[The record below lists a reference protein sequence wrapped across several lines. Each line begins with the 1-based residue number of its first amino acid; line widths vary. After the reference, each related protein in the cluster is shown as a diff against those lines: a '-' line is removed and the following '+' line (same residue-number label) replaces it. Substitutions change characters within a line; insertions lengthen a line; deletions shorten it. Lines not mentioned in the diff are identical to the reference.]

1 MRKKILFIIGIL
13 DTGGVSKSMLSLL
26 NVIDK
31 EKYEVSLLM
40 MNTSGAFSDQI
51 PTGVRVLSDSRL
63 TALTSGF
70 SGVKDLLSFRKGIGF
85 HPLLAFL
92 SLIRFVF
99 SFVDKSLAGVFLA
112 RISPKIT
119 DENFEL
125 IIDYNGQQDL
135 YYMVDKLNGKQKITF
150 FHSDYRKWRYYEKA
164 DRKYFGKVDG
174 IYTISEECVSALKE
188 VFPEYTDKF
197 HLMENITSPSLINK
211 LADELIE
218 PTLAK
223 QQHDFIIA
231 SLGYVSIG
239 KGSELAVQVAK
250 KLKEVGISFEW
261 WFIGGVTNDWDY
273 QGFVKK
279 NGLEDNVKFLGVKV
293 NPYPYLKRA
302 DLYVHLSKFE
312 GKSIALDEVKVLC
325 KPVVVTNF
333 STVHDQFEDRVNAS
347 ICEMTVEDAT
357 DKVTELIHNTNLRQ
371 SYTDYLK
378 QHIVDNSNEIE
389 KLYSLL
395 S

>member
-40 MNTSGAFSDQI
+40 MNTSGAFSNQI

-70 SGVKDLLSFRKGIGF
+70 SGIKDLISFRKGI
-85 HPLLAFL
+85 HPLLAIL
-92 SLIRFVF
+92 SLIRFIF
-99 SFVDKSLAGVFLA
+99 SFIDKSLAGVFLA

-119 DENFEL
+119 DESFDL
-125 IIDYNGQQDL
+125 IVDYNGQQDL
-135 YYMVDKLNGKQKITF
+135 YYMVDKLKGKQKITF

-197 HLMENITSPSLINK
+197 HLMGNISSPSLINK

-218 PTLAK
+218 PALTK

-250 KLKEVGISFEW
+250 KLKEVGFSFEW

-279 NGLEDNVKFLGVKV
+279 NGLEDNVKFLGVKA

-357 DKVTELIHNTNLRQ
+357 DKVTELIHNASLRQ
-371 SYTDYLK
+371 SYIDYLK

-389 KLYSLL
+389 KIYSLL

>member
-31 EKYEVSLLM
+31 DKYEVSLLM
-40 MNTSGAFSDQI
+40 MNASGAFSNQI

-70 SGVKDLLSFRKGIGF
+70 SGIKDLISFRKGIGF
-85 HPLLAFL
+85 HPILGLF
-92 SLIRFVF
+92 SLIRFLI
-99 SFVDKSLAGVFLA
+99 SFFDKSLSGVFLA
-112 RISPKIT
+112 RIFPKIT
-119 DENFEL
+119 DECFDL
-125 IIDYNGQQDL
+125 IVEYNGQQDL
-135 YYMVDKLNGKQKITF
+135 YYMVNKLQGKRKITF

-218 PTLAK
+218 PALTK

-273 QGFVKK
+273 QGFIKK
-279 NGLEDNVKFLGVKV
+279 NGLEDNVKFLGVKA

-333 STVHDQFEDRVNAS
+333 STVHDQFEDRLNAS

-357 DKVTELIHNTNLRQ
+357 NKITELIHNTSLRQ
-371 SYTDYLK
+371 SYIDYLK

-389 KLYSLL
+389 KIYSLL

>member
-70 SGVKDLLSFRKGIGF
+70 SGIKDLISFRKGTGF

-92 SLIRFVF
+92 SLIRFVL
-99 SFVDKSLAGVFLA
+99 SFIDKSLAGVFLA

-119 DENFEL
+119 DESFDL
-125 IIDYNGQQDL
+125 IIDYNGQQNL

-211 LADELIE
+211 LANELIE
-218 PTLAK
+218 PTLTK

-273 QGFVKK
+273 QGFVKE
-279 NGLEDNVKFLGVKV
+279 NGLEDNVKFLGVKA

-325 KPVVVTNF
+325 QPVVVTNF

-357 DKVTELIHNTNLRQ
+357 DKVTELIHNASLRQ
-371 SYTDYLK
+371 SYIDYLK

-389 KLYSLL
+389 KIYSLL

>member
-51 PTGVRVLSDSRL
+51 PARIRVLSDSRL

-70 SGVKDLLSFRKGIGF
+70 SGIKDLISFRKGIGF

-99 SFVDKSLAGVFLA
+99 SFIDKSLAGVFLA

-119 DENFEL
+119 DESFDL

-197 HLMENITSPSLINK
+197 HLMENISSPSLINK

-218 PTLAK
+218 PTLTK

-273 QGFVKK
+273 QGFIKK
-279 NGLEDNVKFLGVKV
+279 NGLEDNVKFLGVKA

-357 DKVTELIHNTNLRQ
+357 DKVTELIHNASLRQ
-371 SYTDYLK
+371 SYIDYLK

-389 KLYSLL
+389 KIYSLL

>member
-1 MRKKILFIIGIL
+1 MRKKVLFIIGIL

-26 NVIDK
+26 NVINK
-31 EKYEVSLLM
+31 EEYEVSLLM
-40 MNTSGAFSDQI
+40 MNKSGSFSDQI

-70 SGVKDLLSFRKGIGF
+70 SGIKDLISFRKGTGF

-92 SLIRFVF
+92 SLIRFVL
-99 SFVDKSLAGVFLA
+99 SFIDKSLSGVFLA

-119 DENFEL
+119 DESFDL
-125 IIDYNGQQDL
+125 IVDYNGQQNL

-218 PTLAK
+218 PALTK

-279 NGLEDNVKFLGVKV
+279 NGLEDNVKFLGVKA

-325 KPVVVTNF
+325 KPIVVTNF
-333 STVHDQFEDRVNAS
+333 STVHDQFKDRVNAS

-357 DKVTELIHNTNLRQ
+357 DKITELIHNTNLRQ

>member
-1 MRKKILFIIGIL
+1 MRKRILFIIGIL

-70 SGVKDLLSFRKGIGF
+70 SGVKDLISFRKGIGF
-85 HPLLAFL
+85 HPLLAIL
-92 SLIRFVF
+92 SLIRFIF
-99 SFVDKSLAGVFLA
+99 SFIDKSLAGVFLA

-119 DENFEL
+119 DESFDL
-125 IIDYNGQQDL
+125 IVDYNGQQDL
-135 YYMVDKLNGKQKITF
+135 YYMVDKLKGKQKITF

-164 DRKYFGKVDG
+164 DWKYFGQVDG
-174 IYTISEECVSALKE
+174 IYTISEECVSVLKE

-197 HLMENITSPSLINK
+197 HLMENISSPSLINK

-218 PTLAK
+218 PALIK

-239 KGSELAVQVAK
+239 KGSELAIQVAK

-279 NGLEDNVKFLGVKV
+279 NGLEDNVKFLGVKA

-325 KPVVVTNF
+325 KPIVVTNF

-357 DKVTELIHNTNLRQ
+357 DKITELIHNTSLRQ
-371 SYTDYLK
+371 SYIDYLK

-389 KLYSLL
+389 KIYSLL

>member
-31 EKYEVSLLM
+31 EMYEISLLT
-40 MNTSGAFSDQI
+40 MNNSGTFSSQI
-51 PTGVRVLSDSRL
+51 PTGVRILSDSRL

-70 SGVKDLLSFRKGIGF
+70 SGVKDLISFRKGIGF
-85 HPLLAFL
+85 HPLLAIL
-92 SLIRFVF
+92 SLIRFVL
-99 SFVDKSLAGVFLA
+99 SFIDKSLAGVFLA

-119 DENFEL
+119 DENFDL

-150 FHSDYRKWRYYEKA
+150 FHSDYRKWRYYERA

-218 PTLAK
+218 PTLTK

-279 NGLEDNVKFLGVKV
+279 NGLEDNVKFLGVKA

-325 KPVVVTNF
+325 KPIVVTNF
-333 STVHDQFEDRVNAS
+333 STVHDQFKDRVNAS

-357 DKVTELIHNTNLRQ
+357 DKITELIHNTNLRQ

>member
-40 MNTSGAFSDQI
+40 MNTSGAFSNQI
-51 PTGVRVLSDSRL
+51 PTGIRVLSDSRL

-70 SGVKDLLSFRKGIGF
+70 SGIKDLISFRKGIGF
-85 HPLLAFL
+85 HPLLAIL
-92 SLIRFVF
+92 SLIRFIL
-99 SFVDKSLAGVFLA
+99 SFIDKSLAGVFLA
-112 RISPKIT
+112 HISPTIT
-119 DENFEL
+119 DQSFDL
-125 IIDYNGQQDL
+125 IVDYNGQQDL
-135 YYMVDKLNGKQKITF
+135 YYMVDKLKGKQKITF

-174 IYTISEECVSALKE
+174 VYTISEECVSALKE
-188 VFPEYTDKF
+188 VFPKYTDKF
-197 HLMENITSPSLINK
+197 HLMENISSPSLINK

-218 PTLAK
+218 PALTK

-279 NGLEDNVKFLGVKV
+279 NGLEDNVKFLGVKA

-357 DKVTELIHNTNLRQ
+357 DKVTELIHNASLRQ
-371 SYTDYLK
+371 SYIDYLK

-389 KLYSLL
+389 KIYSLL

>member
-31 EKYEVSLLM
+31 EMYEISLLT
-40 MNTSGAFSDQI
+40 MNNSGTFSSQI
-51 PTGVRVLSDSRL
+51 PTGVRILSDSRL

-70 SGVKDLLSFRKGIGF
+70 SGVKDLISFRKGIGF
-85 HPLLAFL
+85 HPLLAIL
-92 SLIRFVF
+92 SLIRFVL
-99 SFVDKSLAGVFLA
+99 SFIDKSLAGVFLA

-119 DENFEL
+119 DENFDL

-218 PTLAK
+218 PTLTK

-279 NGLEDNVKFLGVKV
+279 NGLEDNVKFLGVKA

-325 KPVVVTNF
+325 KPIVVTNF
-333 STVHDQFEDRVNAS
+333 STVHDQFKDRVNAS

-357 DKVTELIHNTNLRQ
+357 DKITELIHNTNLRQ

>member
-51 PTGVRVLSDSRL
+51 PAGIRVLSDSRL

-70 SGVKDLLSFRKGIGF
+70 SGIKDLISFRKGIGF

-99 SFVDKSLAGVFLA
+99 SFIDKSLAGVFLA

-119 DENFEL
+119 DESFDL

-218 PTLAK
+218 PTLTK
-223 QQHDFIIA
+223 QHDFIIA

-279 NGLEDNVKFLGVKV
+279 NGLEDNVKFLGVKA

-357 DKVTELIHNTNLRQ
+357 DKVTELIHNASLRQ
-371 SYTDYLK
+371 SYIDYLK

-389 KLYSLL
+389 KIYSLL

>member
-51 PTGVRVLSDSRL
+51 PAGIRVLSDSRL

-70 SGVKDLLSFRKGIGF
+70 SGIKDLISFRKGIGF
-85 HPLLAFL
+85 HPLLAIL
-92 SLIRFVF
+92 SLIRFIL
-99 SFVDKSLAGVFLA
+99 SFIDKSLAGVFLA
-112 RISPKIT
+112 HISPTIT
-119 DENFEL
+119 EQSFDL
-125 IIDYNGQQDL
+125 IVDYNGQQDL
-135 YYMVDKLNGKQKITF
+135 YYMVDKLKGKQKITF

-174 IYTISEECVSALKE
+174 VYTISEECVSALKE

-218 PTLAK
+218 PALTK

-279 NGLEDNVKFLGVKV
+279 NGLEDNVNFLGVKA

-357 DKVTELIHNTNLRQ
+357 DKVTELIHNASLRQ
-371 SYTDYLK
+371 SYIDYLK

-389 KLYSLL
+389 KIYSLL

>member
-51 PTGVRVLSDSRL
+51 PARIRVLSDSRL

-70 SGVKDLLSFRKGIGF
+70 SGIKDLISFRKGIGF

-99 SFVDKSLAGVFLA
+99 SFIDKSLAGVFLA

-119 DENFEL
+119 DESFDL

-135 YYMVDKLNGKQKITF
+135 YYMVDKLNGQQKITF

-174 IYTISEECVSALKE
+174 VYTISEECVSALKE

-197 HLMENITSPSLINK
+197 HLMENISSPSLINK
-211 LADELIE
+211 LADALIE
-218 PTLAK
+218 PALTK

-279 NGLEDNVKFLGVKV
+279 NGLEDNVKFLGVKA

-357 DKVTELIHNTNLRQ
+357 DKVTELIHNASLRQ
-371 SYTDYLK
+371 SYIDYLK

-389 KLYSLL
+389 KIYSLL

>member
-40 MNTSGAFSDQI
+40 MNTSGAFSNQI
-51 PTGVRVLSDSRL
+51 PARIRVLSDSRL

-70 SGVKDLLSFRKGIGF
+70 SGIKDLISFRKGTGF

-99 SFVDKSLAGVFLA
+99 SFIDKSLAGVFLA

-119 DENFEL
+119 DESFDL

-218 PTLAK
+218 PTLTK

-239 KGSELAVQVAK
+239 KGSELTVQVAK
-250 KLKEVGISFEW
+250 KLKEAGISFEW

-273 QGFVKK
+273 QGFIKK
-279 NGLEDNVKFLGVKV
+279 NGLEDNVKFLGVKA

-357 DKVTELIHNTNLRQ
+357 DKVTELIHNASLRQ
-371 SYTDYLK
+371 SYIDYLK

-389 KLYSLL
+389 KIYSLL

>member
-51 PTGVRVLSDSRL
+51 PAGIRVLSDSRL

-70 SGVKDLLSFRKGIGF
+70 SGIKDLISFRKGIGF
-85 HPLLAFL
+85 QPLLAIL
-92 SLIRFVF
+92 SLIRFIL
-99 SFVDKSLAGVFLA
+99 SFIDKSLAGVFLA
-112 RISPKIT
+112 HISPTIT
-119 DENFEL
+119 EQSFDL
-125 IIDYNGQQDL
+125 IVDYNGQQDL
-135 YYMVDKLNGKQKITF
+135 YYMVDKLKGKQKITF

-174 IYTISEECVSALKE
+174 VYTISEECVSALKE

-218 PTLAK
+218 PALTK

-279 NGLEDNVKFLGVKV
+279 NGLEDNVNFLGVKA

-357 DKVTELIHNTNLRQ
+357 DKVTELIHNASLRQ
-371 SYTDYLK
+371 SYIDYLK

-389 KLYSLL
+389 KIYSLL

>member
-1 MRKKILFIIGIL
+1 MRKRILFIIGIL

-51 PTGVRVLSDSRL
+51 PEGVRVLSDSRL

-70 SGVKDLLSFRKGIGF
+70 SGVKDLISFRKDIGF

-99 SFVDKSLAGVFLA
+99 SFIDKSLAGFFLA

-119 DENFEL
+119 DESFDL

-197 HLMENITSPSLINK
+197 HLMENISSPSLINK

-218 PTLAK
+218 PTLTK

-250 KLKEVGISFEW
+250 KLKEAEISFEW

-273 QGFVKK
+273 QGFVKE
-279 NGLEDNVKFLGVKV
+279 NGLEDNVKFLGVKA

-357 DKVTELIHNTNLRQ
+357 DKVTELIHNASLRQ
-371 SYTDYLK
+371 SYIDYLK

-389 KLYSLL
+389 KIYSLL

>member
-51 PTGVRVLSDSRL
+51 PTGIRVLSDSRL

-70 SGVKDLLSFRKGIGF
+70 SGIKDLINFRKGIGF
-85 HPLLAFL
+85 HPLLAIL
-92 SLIRFVF
+92 SLIRFIL
-99 SFVDKSLAGVFLA
+99 SLIDKSLAGVFLA
-112 RISPKIT
+112 HISPTIT
-119 DENFEL
+119 DQSFDL
-125 IIDYNGQQDL
+125 IVDYNGQQDL
-135 YYMVDKLNGKQKITF
+135 YYMVDKLKGKQKITF

-164 DRKYFGKVDG
+164 DRKYFRKVDG

-218 PTLAK
+218 PTLTK

-279 NGLEDNVKFLGVKV
+279 NGLEDNVNFLGVKA

-357 DKVTELIHNTNLRQ
+357 DKVTELIHNASLRQ
-371 SYTDYLK
+371 SYIDYLR

-389 KLYSLL
+389 KIYSLL

>member
-51 PTGVRVLSDSRL
+51 PAGIRVLSDSRL

-70 SGVKDLLSFRKGIGF
+70 SGIKDLISFRKGIGF

-99 SFVDKSLAGVFLA
+99 SFIDKSLAGVFLA

-119 DENFEL
+119 DESFDL

-174 IYTISEECVSALKE
+174 VYTISEECVSALKE

-197 HLMENITSPSLINK
+197 HLMENISSPSLINK
-211 LADELIE
+211 LADALIE
-218 PTLAK
+218 PALTK

-279 NGLEDNVKFLGVKV
+279 NGLEDNVKFLGVKA

-357 DKVTELIHNTNLRQ
+357 DKVTELIHNASLRQ
-371 SYTDYLK
+371 SYIDYLK

-389 KLYSLL
+389 KIYSLL

>member
-1 MRKKILFIIGIL
+1 MRKKVLFIIGIL

-26 NVIDK
+26 NVINK
-31 EKYEVSLLM
+31 EEYEVSLLM
-40 MNTSGAFSDQI
+40 MNKSGSFSDQI
-51 PTGVRVLSDSRL
+51 PARIRVLSDSRL

-70 SGVKDLLSFRKGIGF
+70 SGVKKLISFRKGSGF

-92 SLIRFVF
+92 SLIRFVL
-99 SFVDKSLAGVFLA
+99 SFIDKSLAGVFLA

-119 DENFEL
+119 DDSFNL
-125 IIDYNGQQDL
+125 IVDYNGQQNL
-135 YYMVDKLNGKQKITF
+135 YYMVDKLKGEKKITF

-174 IYTISEECVSALKE
+174 IYTISEACVSALKE

-211 LADELIE
+211 LADEVIE
-218 PTLAK
+218 PTLTK

-250 KLKEVGISFEW
+250 ELKEAGISFEW

-273 QGFVKK
+273 QGFIKK
-279 NGLEDNVKFLGVKV
+279 NGLEDNVKFLGVKA

-312 GKSIALDEVKVLC
+312 GKSIALDEVKILC

-357 DKVTELIHNTNLRQ
+357 DKVTELIHNASLRQ
-371 SYTDYLK
+371 SYIDYLK

-389 KLYSLL
+389 KIYSLL

>member
-1 MRKKILFIIGIL
+1 MHKKILFIIGIL

-31 EKYEVSLLM
+31 ETYEVSLLM
-40 MNTSGAFSDQI
+40 MNTSGAFSNQI

-70 SGVKDLLSFRKGIGF
+70 SGIKDLISFRKGIGF
-85 HPLLAFL
+85 HPILGLF
-92 SLIRFVF
+92 SLIRFLF
-99 SFVDKSLAGVFLA
+99 SYFDKSLSGIFLA
-112 RISPKIT
+112 RIMPKISEEHF
-119 DENFEL
+119 DL
-125 IIDYNGQQDL
+125 IVDYNGQQDL
-135 YYMVDKLNGKQKITF
+135 YYMVDKLKGKQKITF

-218 PTLAK
+218 PALTK

-279 NGLEDNVKFLGVKV
+279 NGLEDNVKFLGVKA

-333 STVHDQFEDRVNAS
+333 STVHDQFEDRLNAS

-357 DKVTELIHNTNLRQ
+357 DKITELIHNTSLRQ
-371 SYTDYLK
+371 SYIDYLK

-389 KLYSLL
+389 KIYSLL

>member
-51 PTGVRVLSDSRL
+51 PARIRVLSDSRL

-70 SGVKDLLSFRKGIGF
+70 SGIKDLISFRKGTGF

-99 SFVDKSLAGVFLA
+99 SFIDKSLAGVFLA

-119 DENFEL
+119 DEIFDL

-218 PTLAK
+218 PTLTK

-231 SLGYVSIG
+231 SLGYISIG

-250 KLKEVGISFEW
+250 KLKEAGISFEW

-273 QGFVKK
+273 QEFIKK
-279 NGLEDNVKFLGVKV
+279 NGLEDNVKFLGVKA

-357 DKVTELIHNTNLRQ
+357 DKVTELIHNASLRQ
-371 SYTDYLK
+371 SYIDYLK

-389 KLYSLL
+389 KIYSLL

>member
-70 SGVKDLLSFRKGIGF
+70 SGIKDLISFRKGIGF

-99 SFVDKSLAGVFLA
+99 SFIDKSLAGVFLA

-119 DENFEL
+119 DESFDL

-197 HLMENITSPSLINK
+197 HLMENISSPSLINK

-218 PTLAK
+218 PALTK

-250 KLKEVGISFEW
+250 KLKEAGISFEW

-279 NGLEDNVKFLGVKV
+279 NGLEDNVKFLGVKA

-357 DKVTELIHNTNLRQ
+357 DKVTELIHNANLRQ
-371 SYTDYLK
+371 SYIDYLK

-389 KLYSLL
+389 KIYSLL

>member
-31 EKYEVSLLM
+31 ETYEVSLLM

-70 SGVKDLLSFRKGIGF
+70 SGIKDLISFRKEIGF
-85 HPLLAFL
+85 HPILGLF
-92 SLIRFVF
+92 SLIRFLF
-99 SFVDKSLAGVFLA
+99 SYFDKSLSGIFLA
-112 RISPKIT
+112 RIMPKISEEHF
-119 DENFEL
+119 DL
-125 IIDYNGQQDL
+125 IVDYNGQQDL
-135 YYMVDKLNGKQKITF
+135 YYMVDKLKGKQKITF

-197 HLMENITSPSLINK
+197 HLMENISSPSLINK

-218 PTLAK
+218 PALTK

-279 NGLEDNVKFLGVKV
+279 NGLEDNVKFLGVKA

-333 STVHDQFEDRVNAS
+333 STVHDQFEDRLNAS

-357 DKVTELIHNTNLRQ
+357 DKITELIHNTSLRQ
-371 SYTDYLK
+371 SYIDYLK

-389 KLYSLL
+389 KIYSLL

>member
-1 MRKKILFIIGIL
+1 MRKRILFIIGIL

-51 PTGVRVLSDSRL
+51 PAGIRVLSDSRL

-70 SGVKDLLSFRKGIGF
+70 SGIKDLISFRKGIGF
-85 HPLLAFL
+85 HPLLAIL
-92 SLIRFVF
+92 SLIRFIL
-99 SFVDKSLAGVFLA
+99 SFIDKSLAGVFLA
-112 RISPKIT
+112 HISPTIT
-119 DENFEL
+119 EQSFDL
-125 IIDYNGQQDL
+125 IVDYNGQQDL
-135 YYMVDKLNGKQKITF
+135 YYMVDKLKGKQKITF

-174 IYTISEECVSALKE
+174 VYTISEECVSALKE

-218 PTLAK
+218 PALTK

-279 NGLEDNVKFLGVKV
+279 NGLEDNVKFLGVKA

-357 DKVTELIHNTNLRQ
+357 DKVTELIHNASLRQ
-371 SYTDYLK
+371 SYIDYLK

-389 KLYSLL
+389 KIYSLL

>member
-1 MRKKILFIIGIL
+1 MRKRILFIIGIL

-70 SGVKDLLSFRKGIGF
+70 SGVKDLISFRKGIGF
-85 HPLLAFL
+85 HPLLAIL
-92 SLIRFVF
+92 SLIRFIF
-99 SFVDKSLAGVFLA
+99 SFIDKSLAGVFLA

-119 DENFEL
+119 DESFDL
-125 IIDYNGQQDL
+125 IVDYNGQQDL
-135 YYMVDKLNGKQKITF
+135 YYMVDKLKGKQKITF

-164 DRKYFGKVDG
+164 DWKYFGQVDG

-197 HLMENITSPSLINK
+197 HLMENISSPSLINK

-218 PTLAK
+218 PALIK

-239 KGSELAVQVAK
+239 KGSELAIQVAK

-279 NGLEDNVKFLGVKV
+279 NGLEDNVKFLGVKA

-325 KPVVVTNF
+325 KPIVVTNF

-357 DKVTELIHNTNLRQ
+357 DKITELIHNTSLRQ
-371 SYTDYLK
+371 SYIDYLK

-389 KLYSLL
+389 KIYSLL

>member
-40 MNTSGAFSDQI
+40 MNASGAFSNQI

-70 SGVKDLLSFRKGIGF
+70 SGIKDLISFRKGIGF
-85 HPLLAFL
+85 HPILGLF
-92 SLIRFVF
+92 SLIRFLI
-99 SFVDKSLAGVFLA
+99 SFFDKSLSGVFLT
-112 RISPKIT
+112 RIFPKIT
-119 DENFEL
+119 DECFDL
-125 IIDYNGQQDL
+125 IVEYNGQQDL
-135 YYMVDKLNGKQKITF
+135 YYMVNKLQGKRKITF

-197 HLMENITSPSLINK
+197 HLMENISSPSLINK

-218 PTLAK
+218 PALTK

-279 NGLEDNVKFLGVKV
+279 NGLEDNVKFLGVKA

-333 STVHDQFEDRVNAS
+333 STVHDQFEDRLNAS

-357 DKVTELIHNTNLRQ
+357 NKVTELIHNASLRQ
-371 SYTDYLK
+371 SYIDYLK

-389 KLYSLL
+389 KIYSLL

>member
-31 EKYEVSLLM
+31 DKYEVSLLM
-40 MNTSGAFSDQI
+40 MNASGAFSNQI

-70 SGVKDLLSFRKGIGF
+70 SGIKDLISFRKGIGF
-85 HPLLAFL
+85 HPILGLF
-92 SLIRFVF
+92 SLIRFLI
-99 SFVDKSLAGVFLA
+99 SFFDKSLSGVFLA
-112 RISPKIT
+112 RIFPKIT
-119 DENFEL
+119 DECFDL
-125 IIDYNGQQDL
+125 IVEYNGQQDL
-135 YYMVDKLNGKQKITF
+135 YYMVNKLQGKRKITF

-197 HLMENITSPSLINK
+197 HLMENISSPSLINK

-218 PTLAK
+218 PALTK

-279 NGLEDNVKFLGVKV
+279 NGLEDNVKFLGVKA

-333 STVHDQFEDRVNAS
+333 STVHDQFEDRLNAS

-357 DKVTELIHNTNLRQ
+357 NKITELIHNTSLRQ
-371 SYTDYLK
+371 SYIDYLK

-389 KLYSLL
+389 KIYSLL

>member
-51 PTGVRVLSDSRL
+51 PAGVRVFSDSRL

-70 SGVKDLLSFRKGIGF
+70 SGVKDLISFRKDIGF
-85 HPLLAFL
+85 HPVLAFL

-99 SFVDKSLAGVFLA
+99 SFIDKSLAGVFLA
-112 RISPKIT
+112 HISPTIT
-119 DENFEL
+119 DQSFDL
-125 IIDYNGQQDL
+125 IVDYNGQQDL
-135 YYMVDKLNGKQKITF
+135 YYMVDKLKGKQKITF

-197 HLMENITSPSLINK
+197 HLMENISSPSLINN

-218 PTLAK
+218 PALTK
-223 QQHDFIIA
+223 QHDFIIV

-273 QGFVKK
+273 QGFVKE
-279 NGLEDNVKFLGVKV
+279 NGLEDNVKFLGVKA

-357 DKVTELIHNTNLRQ
+357 DKVTELIHNASLRQ
-371 SYTDYLK
+371 SYIDYLK

-389 KLYSLL
+389 KIYSLL

>member
-26 NVIDK
+26 NVTDK
-31 EKYEVSLLM
+31 DKYEVSLLM
-40 MNTSGAFSDQI
+40 MNASGAFSNQI

-70 SGVKDLLSFRKGIGF
+70 SGIKDLISFRKGIGF
-85 HPLLAFL
+85 HPILGLF
-92 SLIRFVF
+92 SLIRFLI
-99 SFVDKSLAGVFLA
+99 SFFDKSLSGVFLT
-112 RISPKIT
+112 RIFPKIT
-119 DENFEL
+119 DECFDL
-125 IIDYNGQQDL
+125 IVEYNGQQDL
-135 YYMVDKLNGKQKITF
+135 YYMVNKLQGKRKITF

-197 HLMENITSPSLINK
+197 HLMENISSPSLINK

-218 PTLAK
+218 PALTK

-279 NGLEDNVKFLGVKV
+279 NGLEDNVKFLGVKA

-333 STVHDQFEDRVNAS
+333 STVHDQFEDRLNAS

-357 DKVTELIHNTNLRQ
+357 NKVTELIHNASLRQ
-371 SYTDYLK
+371 SYIDYLK

-389 KLYSLL
+389 KIYSLL

>member
-70 SGVKDLLSFRKGIGF
+70 SGIKDLISFRKGIGF

-99 SFVDKSLAGVFLA
+99 SFIDKSLAGVFLA

-119 DENFEL
+119 DESFDL

-218 PTLAK
+218 PTLTK
-223 QQHDFIIA
+223 QHDFIIA

-279 NGLEDNVKFLGVKV
+279 NGLEDNVKFLGVKA

-357 DKVTELIHNTNLRQ
+357 DKVTELIHNANLRQ
-371 SYTDYLK
+371 SYIDYLK

-389 KLYSLL
+389 KIYSLL

>member
-31 EKYEVSLLM
+31 ETYEVSLLM
-40 MNTSGAFSDQI
+40 MNTSGAFSNQI

-70 SGVKDLLSFRKGIGF
+70 SGIKDLISFRKRIGF
-85 HPLLAFL
+85 QPILGLF
-92 SLIRFVF
+92 SLIRFLF
-99 SFVDKSLAGVFLA
+99 SYFDKSLSGIFLA
-112 RISPKIT
+112 RIMPKISEEHF
-119 DENFEL
+119 DL
-125 IIDYNGQQDL
+125 IVDYNGQQDL
-135 YYMVDKLNGKQKITF
+135 YYMVDKLKGKQKITF

-218 PTLAK
+218 PALTK

-231 SLGYVSIG
+231 SLGYVGIG

-279 NGLEDNVKFLGVKV
+279 NGLEDNVKFLGVKA

-333 STVHDQFEDRVNAS
+333 STVHDQFEDRLNAS

-357 DKVTELIHNTNLRQ
+357 DKITELIHNTSLRQ
-371 SYTDYLK
+371 SYIDYLK

-389 KLYSLL
+389 KIYSLL

>member
-70 SGVKDLLSFRKGIGF
+70 SGIKDLISFRKGIGF
-85 HPLLAFL
+85 HPLLAIL
-92 SLIRFVF
+92 SLIRFIL
-99 SFVDKSLAGVFLA
+99 SFIDKSLAGVFLA
-112 RISPKIT
+112 HISPTIT
-119 DENFEL
+119 DQSFDL
-125 IIDYNGQQDL
+125 IVDYNGQQDL
-135 YYMVDKLNGKQKITF
+135 YYMVDKLKGKQKITF

-218 PTLAK
+218 PSLVK

-250 KLKEVGISFEW
+250 KLKEIGISFEW

-279 NGLEDNVKFLGVKV
+279 NGLEDNVKFLGVKA

-302 DLYVHLSKFE
+302 NLYVHLSKFE
-312 GKSIALDEVKVLC
+312 GKSIALDEVKILC
-325 KPVVVTNF
+325 KPIVVTNF

-357 DKVTELIHNTNLRQ
+357 DKVTELIHNASLRQ
-371 SYTDYLK
+371 SYIDYLK

-389 KLYSLL
+389 KIYSLL

>member
-51 PTGVRVLSDSRL
+51 PARIRVLSDSRL

-70 SGVKDLLSFRKGIGF
+70 SGIKDLISFRKGIGF

-99 SFVDKSLAGVFLA
+99 SFIDKSLAGMFLA

-119 DENFEL
+119 DESFDL

-135 YYMVDKLNGKQKITF
+135 YYMVDKLNGQQKITF

-164 DRKYFGKVDG
+164 DRKYFGQVDG
-174 IYTISEECVSALKE
+174 IYTISEECVFALKE

-197 HLMENITSPSLINK
+197 YLMENITSPSLINK
-211 LADELIE
+211 LADEVIE
-218 PTLAK
+218 PTLTK

-231 SLGYVSIG
+231 SLAYVSIG

-250 KLKEVGISFEW
+250 KLKEAGICFEW

-279 NGLEDNVKFLGVKV
+279 NGLEDNVKFLGVKA

-357 DKVTELIHNTNLRQ
+357 DKVTELIHNASLRQ
-371 SYTDYLK
+371 SYIDYLK

-389 KLYSLL
+389 KIYSLL

>member
-51 PTGVRVLSDSRL
+51 PVRIRVLSDSRL

-70 SGVKDLLSFRKGIGF
+70 SGIKDLISFRKGTGF

-99 SFVDKSLAGVFLA
+99 SFIDKSLAGVFLA

-119 DENFEL
+119 DESFDL

-197 HLMENITSPSLINK
+197 HLMENISSPSLINK

-218 PTLAK
+218 PALTK

-279 NGLEDNVKFLGVKV
+279 NGLEDNVKFLGVKA

-357 DKVTELIHNTNLRQ
+357 DKVTELIHNASLRQ
-371 SYTDYLK
+371 SYIDYLK

-389 KLYSLL
+389 KIYSLL

>member
-13 DTGGVSKSMLSLL
+13 DTGGGSKSMLSIL

-31 EKYEVSLLM
+31 KKYEVSLFM
-40 MNTSGAFSDQI
+40 MNTSGTFSDQI
-51 PTGVRVLSDSRL
+51 PTGVRNLSDSRL

-70 SGVKDLLSFRKGIGF
+70 SGVKDLISFRNGIGF
-85 HPLLAFL
+85 HPLLAIL
-92 SLIRFVF
+92 SLIRFVL
-99 SFVDKSLAGVFLA
+99 SFIDKSLAGIFLA

-119 DENFEL
+119 EESFDL
-125 IIDYNGQQDL
+125 IVDYNGQQDL
-135 YYMVDKLNGKQKITF
+135 YYMVDKLKGKQKITF

-211 LADELIE
+211 LADKHIE
-218 PTLAK
+218 PTSMK
-223 QQHDFIIA
+223 QHHDFIIA
-231 SLGYVSIG
+231 SLGYVSVG

-250 KLKEVGISFEW
+250 ELKESGISFEW

-273 QGFVKK
+273 QGFIKK
-279 NGLEDNVKFLGVKV
+279 NGLEDNVKFLGVKA

-333 STVHDQFEDRVNAS
+333 STVHDQFKDRVNAS

-371 SYTDYLK
+371 SYIDYLK
-378 QHIVDNSNEIE
+378 QHIIDNSNEIE
-389 KLYSLL
+389 KIYSLL